1 MLLRQK
7 VGMGVLFYR
16 GTFLDGTQSSYTRG
30 ASRGGSQGHSAVG
43 IAPNNLEERLRRN
56 CGWRCQRTRCVRRA
70 GKCESAR
77 IEKASPAP
85 YEANGWFSFRETGP
99 NAGRHS
105 PAGPSAAGRKVD
117 VSKSCRKT
125 PIIQPAAGA
134 PAGVRRH
141 GNTRGS
147 SGCRWRAG
155 RRMLTSTAPSGAP
168 ETN

>member
-7 VGMGVLFYR
+7 VGMGGLFYR
-16 GTFLDGTQSSYTRG
+16 GTFLDGTQSSCTRG

-85 YEANGWFSFRETGP
+85 YEANGWFSFCETGP

-105 PAGPSAAGRKVD
+105 PAEPSAAGA
-117 VSKSCRKT
+117 KSGRFEIMRQNPHYST
-125 PIIQPAAGA
+125 
-134 PAGVRRH
+134 
-141 GNTRGS
+141 
-147 SGCRWRAG
+147 CRWGACRCQAARQYEG
-155 RRMLTSTAPSGAP
+155 QFRMPVESRTADAHVNGPFGSP
-168 ETN
+168 